1 MTDLP
6 TIPKVSFSGGALVL
20 RLGLGT
26 WRMGEARTAR
36 AAEVR
41 ALRTGIELG
50 MTLIDTA
57 EMYGD
62 GGSEEVVAEAIAD
75 CRDRVFIV
83 SKFYPQNAAREALAR
98 ACEGTLRRLGIECLD
113 LYLLH
118 WRGDVP
124 LAETV
129 EGLERLIDAGGIAR
143 WGVSNLDVSDL
154 EELESSGGAGRI
166 ATNQVLYN
174 LSRRGVEWD
183 LLPWCHA
190 RGIPVM
196 AYSPVEQGRLASA
209 PALQAVA
216 KRLGASASQVALA
229 WLLTKPGIVAIPK
242 ATTVDHVRENRGAA
256 QLVLD
261 ARALHALDGAFP
273 PPRRKGP
280 LEMI

>member
-1 MTDLP
+1 MTDLAP
-6 TIPKVSFSGGALVL
+6 IPQVSFSGGASVP
-20 RLGLGT
+20 RLGQGT

-41 ALRTGIELG
+41 ALRAGIELG

-83 SKFYPQNAAREALAR
+83 SKFYPQHAARKALAR
-98 ACEGTLRRLGIECLD
+98 ACEGTLRRLGIERLD

-129 EGLERLIDAGGIAR
+129 EGLERLVDAGRIAR
-143 WGVSNLDVSDL
+143 WGVSNLDVADL
-154 EELESSGGAGRI
+154 GELESLGGAGRI

-183 LLPWCHA
+183 LLPWCRA

-196 AYSPVEQGRLASA
+196 AYSPVEQGRLANA

-242 ATTVDHVRENRGAA
+242 ATTGDHVRENRAA
-256 QLVLD
+256 ARLVLD
-261 ARALHALDGAFP
+261 AQALHALDGAFP
-273 PPRRKGP
+273 PPHRKGP